1 MLKTEIKPQVDQYTF
16 PDGHQIILLAE
27 GRLVNLGC
35 ATGHPAFVMSNS
47 FTNQVLAQMELFRN
61 TSRYAVGVYTLP
73 KKLDEEVAR
82 LHLDKLGVD
91 AVAPDREAGGVP
103 GRSCRRPLQAGPL
116 PVLRSVA
123 RPTLPSAAR
132 WDLYRVLSEPVR
144 LRTLAL
150 AAAEELSIGE
160 MAELLE
166 ESQPNVSRHVSVLR
180 QVGLLD
186 MRRQGTRT
194 LVRINEAV
202 VDDPVVADAIGT
214 GKELC
219 EAAGC
224 FARMVE
230 LIKARETLS
239 REFFTR
245 GQASGPEEDAP
256 PDIKELDVYL
266 SVLAPLLPRRALAL
280 DIGTGDGR
288 LLHVLAPLFER
299 VVAVDCPP
307 SSSGWPGAGW
317 SNTGTATSPCCR
329 AIPTAPP
336 CARRSA
342 EGPTR
347 SSPCACSTTPPVPRG
362 WSAPWPSCATR
373 KAERWWCWTTWP
385 TTTNGCGS
393 RPTCGWDSSRTSCGA
408 WPRQPG

>member
-1 MLKTEIKPQVDQYTF
+1 
-16 PDGHQIILLAE
+16 
-27 GRLVNLGC
+27 
-35 ATGHPAFVMSNS
+35 
-47 FTNQVLAQMELFRN
+47 
-61 TSRYAVGVYTLP
+61 
-73 KKLDEEVAR
+73 
-82 LHLDKLGVD
+82 
-91 AVAPDREAGGVP
+91 
-103 GRSCRRPLQAGPL
+103 
-116 PVLRSVA
+116 VA

-194 LVRINEAV
+194 LVRINEAM

-224 FARMVE
+224 FARMAE

-245 GQASGPEEDAP
+245 GQGAGPEEDAP

-266 SVLAPLLPRRALAL
+266 SVIGPLLPRRALAL

-299 VVAVDCPP
+299 VVAVDL
-307 SSSGWPGAGW
+307 
-317 SNTGTATSPCCR
+317 SPVQLGL
-329 AIPTAPP
+329 
-336 CARRSA
+336 ARRRV
-342 EGPTR
+342 EQYGYRNVTLLQGDPD
-347 SSPCACSTTPPVPRG
+347 
-362 WSAPWPSCATR
+362 SAPLRKEVGGGADAVFAVRLLHHAARPARLVRTLAELCHPEGGALVVLDYLAHDDERMRQQADLWLGFEPNELRRLAEAAGLSEVAVLPVASPGTGRGPDGHLGWQVLVGRR
-373 KAERWWCWTTWP
+373 KAELPVTGR
-385 TTTNGCGS
+385 S
-393 RPTCGWDSSRTSCGA
+393 ERPIQ
-408 WPRQPG
+408 PRKVAPVRSLRRR